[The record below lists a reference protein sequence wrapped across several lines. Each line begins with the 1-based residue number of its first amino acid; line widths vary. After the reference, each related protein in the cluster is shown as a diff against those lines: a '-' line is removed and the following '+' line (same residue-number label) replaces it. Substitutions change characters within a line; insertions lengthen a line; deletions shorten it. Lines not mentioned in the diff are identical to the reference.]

1 MAVRQMQRLVRLPAA
16 AGRRA
21 PAPARA
27 ATRARARVRARSDRR
42 GDGACARLEGAGGD
56 VLALL
61 GAADGEAAPGDD
73 EGEGRAAP
81 AAGFTDEELQWG
93 RKEAKARLGAEAFKE
108 WRKAARKAAKS

>member
-1 MAVRQMQRLVRLPAA
+1 MHAHLCRRRPPRARELEAIAA
-16 AGRRA
+16 A
-21 PAPARA
+21 
-27 ATRARARVRARSDRR
+27 ATALAL
-42 GDGACARLEGAGGD
+42 GLEEGAGGD

-61 GAADGEAAPGDD
+61 GAADGEAAPGDG